1 MSVKQPVDSAVT
13 VTWQR
18 LFGVRRCAGSC
29 RAVPTLAL
37 TWALMAT
44 LVACSTLEPSDEQT
58 VTAAAGTPSA
68 ASMVGVLGETPLL
81 GGDDLERQRL
91 IDEINRDGRQPS
103 ARAERQTPPSP
114 VAAPANDVVT
124 LNYEQAE
131 LREVLAELADA
142 LDLTIVIDPSIDQL
156 VSLRTAQNRPLAFA
170 DIWPLMRLLARQ
182 HGVAL
187 EQSGSV
193 WYARRSESLLPSEIT
208 TADALAASTAA
219 APMQITPLVHV
230 SATAAIQLL
239 EPLLQPEGQVLR
251 IANSNTLAITTS
263 RSQLARVNELLN
275 LIDDDPF
282 RNQGIQLYPLS
293 NASAEDVAEEL
304 QSILVLIEGETP
316 AYQVQGLPRINAL
329 LVTAPATRGF
339 SEVSRWIRILDAE
352 RQDQAEQLFQ
362 YRVKNLQAVELAAT
376 LTNVF
381 SIEEERTT
389 PPTTSFGR
397 PRQTTPSSEAS
408 ITIDEFGRPVV
419 ETRQVDPSA
428 DTSTTQGSARDNAQA
443 SAQERNQTDTVSADL
458 RVNIVADEA
467 TNSLLIRAN
476 PRDYRQLL
484 ATINQL
490 DIAPL
495 QVMINAAIAQIVLTD
510 DTAFGVD
517 WSRILET
524 ATGETRISTSFLPSR
539 DGDASALGGLLFNRA
554 FLDGAARVE
563 ATLEAIA
570 INNDIRL
577 LARPSLMVI
586 NNQEGVIHIGSQ
598 VPVRLGETVGIGNSI
613 TNIQYRDIGIGLQL
627 IPRINEDGVI
637 NLTIRQELSAVA
649 EGSGVDSNPIFEN
662 QEIETTVVVRN
673 GENVVLGG
681 LIQTDRDQLNTG
693 VPYINQVPVLGR
705 LFSYQRDNNVRREL
719 FIVIRPEIVNINTQV
734 QANYQEMLSRFQL
747 VSEMMAEF

>member
-1 MSVKQPVDSAVT
+1 MTVNPRSSRTACANRIAGADHDTGCLRRRLVAATLMPALLLTLTACQNTVRQPVAEAAPV
-13 VTWQR
+13 
-18 LFGVRRCAGSC
+18 
-29 RAVPTLAL
+29 
-37 TWALMAT
+37 
-44 LVACSTLEPSDEQT
+44 
-58 VTAAAGTPSA
+58 AAASPARTTAPVSLPA
-68 ASMVGVLGETPLL
+68 TQD
-81 GGDDLERQRL
+81 DDLERQRL
-91 IDEINRDGRQPS
+91 IEEINRDGRQ
-103 ARAERQTPPSP
+103 AALRATRETPPTP
-114 VAAPANDVVT
+114 AVAPSSDVVA
-124 LNYEQAE
+124 LNYEQVE

-142 LDLTIVIDPSIDQL
+142 LDLAIIIDPSIAGQ
-156 VSLRTAQNRPLAFA
+156 VSLRTPQNRPLSYA

-182 HGVAL
+182 HGLVL
-187 EQSGSV
+187 EQSGNV
-193 WYARRSESLLPSEIT
+193 WYLRRSDALLPSELT
-208 TADALAASTAA
+208 TADALASSAAA

-230 SATAAIQLL
+230 SAASAIQLL
-239 EPLLQPEGQVLR
+239 EPLLQPEGQVQR
-251 IANSNTLAITTS
+251 IANSNTLAITAT
-263 RSQLARVNELLN
+263 RAQLTRVNELLN

-282 RNQGIQLYPLS
+282 RNQGIQLYPLN

-304 QSILVLIEGETP
+304 QNILMLIEGETP

-339 SEVSRWIRILDAE
+339 AEVSRWIRILDAD
-352 RQDQAEQLFQ
+352 RQDQNEQLFQ
-362 YRVKNLQAVELAAT
+362 YRVKNLQAVELATT

-381 SIEEERTT
+381 GTEDERST
-389 PPTTSFGR
+389 PPPTDFGR
-397 PRQTTPSSEAS
+397 PRQTAPARESSVVFDETGQPEIISEPVTETPDAAS
-408 ITIDEFGRPVV
+408 GNAPV
-419 ETRQVDPSA
+419 
-428 DTSTTQGSARDNAQA
+428 QA
-443 SAQERNQTDTVSADL
+443 AVSANL
-458 RVNIVADEA
+458 QVGIVADEA

-490 DIAPL
+490 DVAPL

-524 ATGETRISTSFLPSR
+524 STGVTRIGTSFLPSGE
-539 DGDASALGGLLFNRA
+539 GDASGLGGLLFNRA

-586 NNQEGVIHIGSQ
+586 NNQEGLIHIGSQ

-637 NLTIRQELSAVA
+637 NLTIRQELSSVA
-649 EGSGVDSNPIFEN
+649 EGSGVDSNPIFES

-681 LIQTDRDQLNTG
+681 LIQDDSGQMNTG
-693 VPYINQVPVLGR
+693 VPYLNQVPGLGR
-705 LFSYQRDNNVRREL
+705 LFSYQRDNNERREL

-734 QANYQEMLSRFQL
+734 QANYEEMLSRFEL
-747 VSEMMAEF
+747 VGELMAEF

>member
-1 MSVKQPVDSAVT
+1 MSVNQPLV
-13 VTWQR
+13 R
-18 LFGVRRCAGSC
+18 LAPV
-29 RAVPTLAL
+29 LAL
-37 TWALMAT
+37 LLAACNT
-44 LVACSTLEPSDEQT
+44 LDPGDNQPTAPVA
-58 VTAAAGTPSA
+58 ATPSA
-68 ASMVGVLGETPLL
+68 ASATGTLGEARRLDGEL
-81 GGDDLERQRL
+81 DGQLDGMLDGDDLERQRL

-103 ARAERQTPPSP
+103 ARAARETPPSP
-114 VAAPANDVVT
+114 VTAPANDTVI

-142 LDLTIVIDPSIDQL
+142 LDLAIVIDPTIAEQ
-156 VSLRTAQNRPLAFA
+156 VSLRTAENRPLAFA

-187 EQSGSV
+187 EQSGNV

-208 TADALAASTAA
+208 TAEGLAGSAA
-219 APMQITPLVHV
+219 AVPMQITPLVHV

-239 EPLLQPEGQVLR
+239 EPLLEPEGRVLR
-251 IANSNTLAITTS
+251 IANSNTLAITAT
-263 RSQLARVNELLN
+263 RSQLTRVNELLN

-282 RNQGIQLYPLS
+282 RNQGIQLYPLN

-304 QSILVLIEGETP
+304 QSILMLIEGETP

-339 SEVSRWIRILDAE
+339 SEVARWIRILDAD

-362 YRVKNLQAVELAAT
+362 YRVKNLEALELAAT

-381 SIEEERTT
+381 GAEEERTT
-389 PPTTSFGR
+389 PPPSSFGR
-397 PRQTTPSSEAS
+397 GPRQTAPTSES
-408 ITIDEFGRPVV
+408 TVTIDEFGQPVV
-419 ETRQVDPSA
+419 ETQPISPSPAEQSGA
-428 DTSTTQGSARDNAQA
+428 DNTQNNGISAN
-443 SAQERNQTDTVSADL
+443 L

-490 DIAPL
+490 DVAPL

-517 WSRILET
+517 WSRVLET
-524 ATGETRISTSFLPSR
+524 ATGVTRIGTSFLPSGT
-539 DGDASALGGLLFNRA
+539 GDASGLGGLLFNRA
-554 FLDGAARVE
+554 FLDGSARVE

-586 NNQEGVIHIGSQ
+586 NNQEGTIHIGSQ

-649 EGSGVDSNPIFEN
+649 EGSGVDSNPIFES

-705 LFSYQRDNNVRREL
+705 LFSYQRDNNERREL

-734 QANYQEMLSRFQL
+734 QANYQEMLSRFEL
-747 VSEMMAEF
+747 VSELMADF